1 MNRLSFSHPVVR
13 AAFCVFL
20 VLLPLL
26 TAWNLAIAPDHPKLE
41 IKIGPKLAGV
51 TRPLPLN
58 WSLSSLIDGS
68 LQKAIT
74 ERVTQA
80 LPIRPMLVRFN
91 NELKF
96 ELFGEL
102 TLPGV
107 VRGKNGHLIEQF
119 YLDDYCNRT
128 EGIVETRARATIPKL
143 KEVQDYYRA
152 RGSVF
157 IYLITPSKVAHLPE
171 YFVDLQ
177 SCPSTLAARTGFVPR
192 YVNLLR
198 QAGIDVVDT
207 ATFIHSLKGKY
218 EVELFPQG
226 GTHWNDI
233 GGAQAANLIV
243 QEINRQAGKILVPPA
258 TFTYT
263 ISGVT
268 HGVDRDL
275 ADLINVL
282 FPPTAYLT
290 PKVKFQPSAS
300 CANHPS
306 SKLNVAVVGSSF
318 THLPAEI
325 LARDNCLS
333 GLNTYFYL
341 NLSRHG
347 GQPYQ
352 RLQSNLTEKDLGAL
366 RDTNIMIVEENES
379 FAGTHSYIETL
390 RQLLA
395 KQQ

>member
-1 MNRLSFSHPVVR
+1 MSRLSFSHPAIR
-13 AAFCVFL
+13 AACCLLL
-20 VLLPLL
+20 VVLPLL
-26 TAWNLAIAPDHPKLE
+26 TVRNLAVATNHPKLE

-51 TRPLPLN
+51 TRQLPLN

-74 ERVTQA
+74 ERVTEA
-80 LPIRPMLVRFN
+80 LPIRPLLVRFN
-91 NELKF
+91 NEIRF

-107 VRGKNGHLIEQF
+107 VRGAHGNLIEQF

-128 EGIVETRARATIPKL
+128 EGMAETRARATIPKL
-143 KEVQDYYRA
+143 KEVQDYYRS
-152 RGSVF
+152 RGAVF
-157 IYLITPSKVAHLPE
+157 VYLITPSKVAHLPE
-171 YFVDLQ
+171 YFVKPET
-177 SCPSTLAARTGFVPR
+177 CPSTAAARTEFVPQ
-192 YVNLLR
+192 YTNLLK
-198 QAGIDVVDT
+198 QAGINVLDT
-207 ATFIHSLKGKY
+207 ATLIHSLRGKY

-233 GGAQAANLIV
+233 GGAWAATAIAE
-243 QEINRQAGKILVPPA
+243 EINRQAGQVVAPPF

-268 HGVDRDL
+268 SGVDREL
-275 ADLINVL
+275 ADVINVL

-300 CANHPS
+300 CADHPS
-306 SKLNVAVVGSSF
+306 GKLNVAVVGSSF

-333 GLNTYFYL
+333 ALNVYFYL

-352 RLQSNLTEKDLGAL
+352 RLQSNLTEKDLNAL
-366 RDTNIMIVEENES
+366 RDARIMILEENES
-379 FAGTHSYIETL
+379 FAGTHSYIDAL
-390 RQLLA
+390 RELLA
-395 KQQ
+395 KPQ

>member
-1 MNRLSFSHPVVR
+1 MSRLSFSHPSIR
-13 AAFCVFL
+13 AACCLFL
-20 VLLPLL
+20 IALPLL
-26 TAWNLAIAPDHPKLE
+26 TAWNLAVATSHPKLE
-41 IKIGPKLAGV
+41 IKIGPKLSGV
-51 TRPLPLN
+51 TRQLPLN
-58 WSLSSLIDGS
+58 WSLSSLVDGS

-74 ERVTQA
+74 ERVTEA
-80 LPIRPMLVRFN
+80 LPIRPLLVRFN
-91 NELKF
+91 NELRF

-107 VRGKNGHLIEQF
+107 VRGAHGNLIEQF

-128 EGIVETRARATIPKL
+128 EGMAETRARATIPKL
-143 KEVQDYYRA
+143 KDVQDYYRS
-152 RGSVF
+152 RGAVF

-171 YFVDLQ
+171 YFVKPET
-177 SCPSTLAARTGFVPR
+177 CPSTAAARTEFVPK
-192 YVNLLR
+192 YTNLLK
-198 QAGIDVVDT
+198 QAGINVLDT
-207 ATFIHSLKGKY
+207 ATLIHSLRGKY

-233 GGAQAANLIV
+233 GGALAATAIA
-243 QEINRQAGKILVPPA
+243 EKINRQAGQVLAPPF

-268 HGVDRDL
+268 SGVDREL
-275 ADLINVL
+275 ADVINVL

-300 CANHPS
+300 CADHPS

-325 LARDNCLS
+325 LARENCLS
-333 GLNTYFYL
+333 ALNVYFYL

-347 GQPYQ
+347 GQPYR

-366 RDTNIMIVEENES
+366 RDAKIMILEENES
-379 FAGTHSYIETL
+379 FAGTHSYIESL
-390 RQLLA
+390 RELLA
-395 KQQ
+395 KPQ

>member
-13 AAFCVFL
+13 ATFCILL

-26 TAWNLAIAPDHPKLE
+26 TAWNLAVAPNHPKLE

-51 TRPLPLN
+51 TRQLPLT

-80 LPIRPMLVRFN
+80 LPIRPLLVRFN

-107 VRGKNGHLIEQF
+107 VRGAHGHLIEQF

-128 EGIVETRARATIPKL
+128 EGMVETRARATIPKL
-143 KEVQDYYRA
+143 KAVQDYYRS

-157 IYLITPSKVAHLPE
+157 IYLITPSKVAHLPD
-171 YFVDLQ
+171 YFVNLQ
-177 SCPSTLAARTGFVPR
+177 ACPSTPAARIEFVPK

-198 QAGIDVVDT
+198 EAGINVVDT
-207 ATFIHSLKGKY
+207 ATMIHSLRGKY

-233 GGAQAANLIV
+233 GGALAATAIAE
-243 QEINRQAGKILVPPA
+243 EINRQANQTLAPPF

-268 HGVDRDL
+268 SGVDREL
-275 ADLINVL
+275 ADLINVF

-290 PKVKFQPSAS
+290 PKVKFQHSAS
-300 CANHPS
+300 CPDHPS

-333 GLNTYFYL
+333 ALSTYFYL

-347 GQPYQ
+347 GQPYR
-352 RLQSNLTEKDLGAL
+352 RLQTNLAEKDLNSL
-366 RDTNIMIVEENES
+366 RDAKILILEENES
-379 FAGTHSYIETL
+379 FAGTHSYIDAL
-390 RQLLA
+390 RELLA

>member
-13 AAFCVFL
+13 ATFCILL

-26 TAWNLAIAPDHPKLE
+26 TAWNLAVAPNHPKLE

-51 TRPLPLN
+51 TRQLPLT

-80 LPIRPMLVRFN
+80 LPIRPLLVRFN

-107 VRGKNGHLIEQF
+107 VRGAHGHLIEQF

-128 EGIVETRARATIPKL
+128 EDMVETRARATIPKL
-143 KEVQDYYRA
+143 KAVQDYYRS

-157 IYLITPSKVAHLPE
+157 IYLITPSKVAHLPD
-171 YFVDLQ
+171 YFVNLQ
-177 SCPSTLAARTGFVPR
+177 ACPSTPAARIEFVPR

-198 QAGIDVVDT
+198 EAGINVVDT
-207 ATFIHSLKGKY
+207 ATMIHSLRGKY

-233 GGAQAANLIV
+233 GGALAATAIAE
-243 QEINRQAGKILVPPA
+243 EINRQANQTLAPPF

-268 HGVDRDL
+268 SGVDR
-275 ADLINVL
+275 
-282 FPPTAYLT
+282 
-290 PKVKFQPSAS
+290 
-300 CANHPS
+300 
-306 SKLNVAVVGSSF
+306 
-318 THLPAEI
+318 E
-325 LARDNCLS
+325 
-333 GLNTYFYL
+333 
-341 NLSRHG
+341 
-347 GQPYQ
+347 
-352 RLQSNLTEKDLGAL
+352 LQT
-366 RDTNIMIVEENES
+366 
-379 FAGTHSYIETL
+379 
-390 RQLLA
+390 
-395 KQQ
+395 